1 VATYYAAL
9 YAHATGSLDD
19 ERISHCA
26 MLNVYAPQDL
36 NTIADRVFQVM
47 TLIDPEWTWAVHS
60 NDGKL
65 EQWPLTVQMI
75 ERHLMQQWI
84 VLAAPLRS
92 MEAEEAENYAS
103 AWVESGGIACRIEP
117 STSGHQM
124 AVYVRAGTQ

>member
-47 TLIDPEWTWAVHS
+47 TLIDPEWTWAVHN

-65 EQWPLTVQMI
+65 EQWPLTVQM
-75 ERHLMQQWI
+75 
-84 VLAAPLRS
+84 